1 MSYSGTAR
9 DLKRAIHGAKVQDEM
24 REAFQRRV
32 TSEKFFMFAQIAISV
47 EKFKASKQKLKEIS
61 FS

>member
-24 REAFQRRV
+24 REAFAARV
-32 TSEKFFMFAQIAISV
+32 TSAKPF
-47 EKFKASKQKLKEIS
+47 
-61 FS
+61 